1 MGNRDLQVCFS
12 SDAAGSV
19 SHCPWVLCRAPEILF
34 CLVTESWLAQTQLG
48 PYDWLLAKP
57 KVNLIRGLN
66 QQMLTLFPQGL
77 PCSHGRDN
85 GDTEFK
91 WMACSQCSLSR
102 FAIQFNRRW
111 SRLLSCLWKGQ
122 GVQKQQERNGGR
134 VQAAE
139 EPTLFFFIP
148 EWMLCSWGRR
158 QSTPLIELPAGLE

>member
-1 MGNRDLQVCFS
+1 MLLEAWVTVHESYADLQKFC
-12 SDAAGSV
+12 SV
-19 SHCPWVLCRAPEILF
+19 LWLSLGWPKH
-34 CLVTESWLAQTQLG
+34 SWDHMTGFL
-48 PYDWLLAKP
+48 
-57 KVNLIRGLN
+57 LN
-66 QQMLTLFPQGL
+66 QKLISSEGSINKCWLFPQGL

-85 GDTEFK
+85 GDTEFR